1 MDRKKCYRLTHPLSK
16 ISGYA
21 TACLYITAR
30 NMRREKA
37 CTQSYLPVQVCRQ
50 EMKWGGVFFRKKWT
64 FPQRRVHYVQYQ
76 YFLFYILLISGG
88 CVVRTHL
95 THPPAYRPV
104 VGSTGLTPWRVL
116 KLAHQEAA
124 PTRGRSLMYTIAM
137 LSLRDVGQADNKIA
151 GIARR

>member
-1 MDRKKCYRLTHPLSK
+1 
-16 ISGYA
+16 
-21 TACLYITAR
+21 
-30 NMRREKA
+30 
-37 CTQSYLPVQVCRQ
+37 
-50 EMKWGGVFFRKKWT
+50 
-64 FPQRRVHYVQYQ
+64 
-76 YFLFYILLISGG
+76 
-88 CVVRTHL
+88 VRTHL

>member
-1 MDRKKCYRLTHPLSK
+1 
-16 ISGYA
+16 
-21 TACLYITAR
+21 
-30 NMRREKA
+30 
-37 CTQSYLPVQVCRQ
+37 
-50 EMKWGGVFFRKKWT
+50 MKWGGVFFVKSGPFLNAGCIMYNISIFYFT
-64 FPQRRVHYVQYQ
+64 FY
-76 YFLFYILLISGG
+76 LFWG
-88 CVVRTHL
+88 VRSAYAPNSP
-95 THPPAYRPV
+95 PPAYRPV

>member
-1 MDRKKCYRLTHPLSK
+1 
-16 ISGYA
+16 
-21 TACLYITAR
+21 
-30 NMRREKA
+30 MRREKA

-50 EMKWGGVFFRKKWT
+50 EMKWGVFFVKSGPFLNAGCIMYISVFFILHFT
-64 FPQRRVHYVQYQ
+64 
-76 YFLFYILLISGG
+76 YFGG